1 MRITENK
8 YYQINKYINS
18 KRSYT
23 PAPTFKMGVNKPLQA
38 VDGLENTVKK
48 AGFWTKIKSLLAGSF
63 LAGLFGLSINNDTE
77 NNTDNGNIQKN
88 SKRI

>member
-23 PAPTFKMGVNKPLQA
+23 PAPTFKMGINKSLQA

-48 AGFWTKIKSLLAGSF
+48 AGFWTKIKNIALIVGSF
-63 LAGLFGLSINNDTE
+63 LEGFLGFATE
-77 NNTDNGNIQKN
+77 EDELIK
-88 SKRI
+88 